1 MTKNDGRKK
10 LTRLQRAAVQAIVET
25 RTAKEAAALANCSE
39 SSVYKWLQMAHF
51 RAAVAEHEAMI
62 RDAIRQELASK
73 ATYALTVI
81 GGVMT
86 GQIKDT
92 EDTRASVRLRA
103 ALGWMDL
110 VTRTG
115 DQADLER
122 RVSALEARDDR
133 HEQ

>member
-1 MTKNDGRKK
+1 MTKNDGQKK
-10 LTRLQRAAVQAIVET
+10 LTRLQRAAVEAVVTT
-25 RTAKEAAALANCSE
+25 RTAKEAAAVANCSE
-39 SSVYKWLQMAHF
+39 SSVYKWLQMPHF
-51 RAAVAEHEAMI
+51 KRAVAEYEGMV
-62 RDAIRQELASK
+62 RDAIRHELAHR

-86 GQIKDT
+86 GQIKDQ

-110 VTRTG
+110 VYKTG

-122 RVSALEARDDR
+122 RVSALEAKRNDR
-133 HEQ
+133 